1 MPLIRC
7 ALGLALG
14 MILSACSHHSEPRQ
28 DLAPASPLAIAELGQ
43 QIFNDP
49 ALSASGKMSCASCH
63 SPQHAYAA
71 PNTLPVQLGGKN
83 LNRAGLRSVP
93 SLRYVLGATP
103 AWHMQH
109 EVDPITHQLKPESE
123 PTGGFTRDGRFN
135 SLHEQAVTPLFA
147 VSEMANTS
155 IHGLINKLKVAPY
168 SAQFKRVYGE
178 HVLKNDE
185 VALATMLDAIKH
197 FELDDPSFHP
207 YSSKYDQYLD
217 GDVQLSDQELRGL
230 ALFND
235 PNKGNCNTCHI
246 STRGEDGSPPIFTD
260 LTFANLG
267 VPRNPNLPANVDPK
281 FFDLGLC
288 GPERKDLQTTPSDCG
303 MFKTPSLRN
312 VASRAVFMHNG
323 VFTHL
328 DDVVRFY
335 AERDIH
341 PAKWYPRHAGR
352 IYKYNDLP
360 KAYLANVNF
369 TDAPFSRK
377 TIGKP
382 VLSDTDISDIVAFLN
397 TLTDDDVVNLTQK
410 P

>member
-1 MPLIRC
+1 MSLRRLALAV
-7 ALGLALG
+7 ALG
-14 MILSACSHHSEPRQ
+14 IVLSACSRHSEPRQ

-71 PNTLPVQLGGKN
+71 PNPLPVQLGGSD
-83 LNRAGLRSVP
+83 LNKAGLRSVP
-93 SLRYVLGATP
+93 SLRYTLSATP

-109 EVDPITHQLKPESE
+109 EVNPVTHRIEPESE

-135 SLHEQAVTPLFA
+135 TLHEQAVTPLFA
-147 VSEMANTS
+147 ANEMANTS
-155 IHGLINKLKVAPY
+155 IASLINKLKVAPY
-168 SAQFKRVYGE
+168 SAQFKRVYGI
-178 HVLKNDE
+178 HVFENNE
-185 VALATMLDAIKH
+185 VALATMLDAIQH
-197 FELDDPSFHP
+197 FELDDPSFRP
-207 YSSKYDQYLD
+207 YSSKYDHYLE
-217 GDVQLSDQELRGL
+217 GSVQLSDQELHGL

-235 PNKGNCNTCHI
+235 PKKGNCNTCHI
-246 STRGEDGSPPIFTD
+246 SARDEDGSPPIFTD

-288 GPERKDLQTTPSDCG
+288 GPERKDLQTTPRDCG
-303 MFKTPSLRN
+303 MFKTPTLRN
-312 VASRAVFMHNG
+312 VATRAVFMHNG
-323 VFTHL
+323 VFTRL

-341 PAKWYPRHAGR
+341 PAKWYPKAAGH
-352 IYKYNDLP
+352 IDKYNDLP
-360 KAYLANVNF
+360 KALRGNVNM
-369 TDAPFSRK
+369 TDAPFNRK
-377 TIGKP
+377 ATAKP
-382 VLSDTDISDIVAFLN
+382 VLSDADITDIVAFLN
-397 TLTDDDVVNLTQK
+397 TLTDDDVVSMRQT